1 MASYQE
7 CLQIIR
13 ELAEPFTD
21 EGVTIEEDSVLGAEL
36 GLSSLRTLELVAELE
51 DRLDISLPLNA
62 LPGVRTV
69 ADLARLLE
77 ESSGGEGG

>member
-1 MASYQE
+1 MASYAE

-21 EGVTIEEDSVLGAEL
+21 EGVEIEEDSVLGAEL

-62 LPGVRTV
+62 LPGIRTV
-69 ADLARLLE
+69 AELAQLLE
-77 ESSGGEGG
+77 RESGGADA